1 MMFIEKIRSLYK
13 ENYIIIIDMDMRN
26 DGHKEYCT

>member
-1 MMFIEKIRSLYK
+1 MMFIEKVRSLYK

-26 DGHKEYCT
+26 DGHN